1 MNLKLGEKLQ
11 TLRKGLDYTQKEFA
25 EYLGI
30 PQPSLSAYENDK
42 NSPTVEVLINIAT
55 KCNISL
61 DWLCGLNNNSSK
73 EFEISELKDLAN
85 VIYKL
90 MEINE
95 IGIDIKVNDKLTND
109 IETETDRW
117 YTQLTVYGNDKK
129 YKYNADLC
137 QIIASIKDNLHDL
150 ETYAISK
157 EIYDMQKEKSFESFE
172 ELPLTQKNFPE
183 LSREERQKKYM
194 DHLNTI
200 AKGGYSFEEM

>member
-1 MNLKLGEKLQ
+1 MSLNLGEKLQ
-11 TLRKGLDYTQKEFA
+11 TLRKSLNYTQKEFA

-61 DWLCGLNNNSSK
+61 DWLCGLNENSSK
-73 EFEISELKDLAN
+73 EFEISELKDLAS

-95 IGIDIKVNDKLTND
+95 IGIDIKVNDKLPNG

-117 YTQLTVYGNDKK
+117 YTQLTVYGNDRGH
-129 YKYNADLC
+129 KYNADLC

-157 EIYDMQKEKSFESFE
+157 EIYDMQKERSLESFV

-183 LSREERQKKYM
+183 LSREERQRKHIEYLKKSNQNGV
-194 DHLNTI
+194 D
-200 AKGGYSFEEM
+200 